1 MCTINIY
8 ENSESLLLV
17 FPISN
22 VKTKTNLANKCM
34 YFFKKKWNWKDSNQ
48 KQKKLIFLITKMRET
63 AVFNN

>member
-34 YFFKKKWNWKDSNQ
+34 YFFKKNGTGKTVTRNKRN
-48 KQKKLIFLITKMRET
+48 LF
-63 AVFNN
+63 F